1 MFDKQPN
8 YEFNISTLGEITHLL
23 KPFTNIV
30 ETNLF
35 MTEVDQMYQLRTEF
49 CISLI
54 KKGLRKLS
62 IT

>member
-54 KKGLRKLS
+54 KKYE
-62 IT
+62 